1 MVDIINASFQ
11 YQSSRLIFNGLSLS
25 VEKGSSVAVIGNS
38 GCGKSTLLNLV
49 AGIIKP
55 TEGYVITKTSNI
67 AYLTQDVTLLPYKT
81 TLENVLLAYTLRN
94 RHLDKNTIQNAIELL
109 RLFQIDQDAFQ
120 KFPNELSGGMKQRIG
135 LIQTLLTAPDLLLLD
150 EPFNAID
157 VNTLDIIESYVWD
170 FVYNGGRTMLFI
182 THNIEQALLLSSKI
196 VIMRNNHT
204 VHEVTPTA
212 DYISRSPSQRTNT
225 EEFKNLFFEI
235 IERMKS

>member
-11 YQSSRLIFNGLSLS
+11 YHSSRMIFDSLSLR

-38 GCGKSTLLNLV
+38 GCGKTTLLNLV
-49 AGIIKP
+49 AGIIEP
-55 TEGYVITKTSNI
+55 TEGCVITKTNNI

-81 TLENVLLAYTLRN
+81 TLENVLLAYTLKN
-94 RHLDKNTIQNAIELL
+94 RRIDKNIKKSAIELL
-109 RLFQIDQDAFQ
+109 RLFQIDQNAFQ

-157 VNTLDIIESYVWD
+157 VNTLETIESYVWD
-170 FVYNGGRTMLFI
+170 FVYNEGRTMLFI

-196 VIMRNNHT
+196 LIMRNSHT

-212 DYISRSPSQRTNT
+212 DYISRSPSQRINT
-225 EEFKNLFFEI
+225 EEYKNLFFEI